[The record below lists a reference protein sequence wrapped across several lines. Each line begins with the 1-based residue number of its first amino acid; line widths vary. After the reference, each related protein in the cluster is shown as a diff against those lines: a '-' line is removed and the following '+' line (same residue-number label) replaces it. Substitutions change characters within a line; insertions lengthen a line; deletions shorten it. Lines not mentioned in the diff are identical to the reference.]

1 MRKFVLLLIFVG
13 VYATHHKMEYNK
25 NQDPSLYLQSDIC
38 LFRGYSLLLNSPM
51 YMEKPCENWTCI
63 LDPLGK
69 PELHL
74 EGYLPYLRR
83 RQFTDIDDIAR
94 AASRIEVFF
103 RAELQ
108 YKQPHKPPASSNP
121 VRCSDDK
128 QRLPTATQC
137 LYVATSDGCRG
148 YRRPSAI

>member
-74 EGYLPYLRR
+74 EGCETAEDGPMYSLGET
-83 RQFTDIDDIAR
+83 QDT
-94 AASRIEVFF
+94 SNVFPKCCTES
-103 RAELQ
+103 AGV
-108 YKQPHKPPASSNP
+108 S
-121 VRCSDDK
+121 
-128 QRLPTATQC
+128 
-137 LYVATSDGCRG
+137 TSLLN
-148 YRRPSAI
+148 S